1 MIINK
6 SINILD
12 IANSDFINGLSNIAQ
27 FYNIY
32 QSTKA
37 GTYAKL
43 NNDIVSQTATIE
55 NDLDIQTQY
64 ILSKTLKELEK
75 IFNQNE
81 EIILQ
86 NKEIISLLKKGSD
99 E

>member
-1 MIINK
+1 MVINRGL
-6 SINILD
+6 NILD
-12 IANSDFINGLSNIAQ
+12 IANSDLINGLSNIAQ

-55 NDLDIQTQY
+55 NDLDVQTQY
-64 ILSKTLKELEK
+64 ILSKTLEELKDINSKMKEVR
-75 IFNQNE
+75 I
-81 EIILQ
+81 
-86 NKEIISLLKKGSD
+86 
-99 E
+99 

>member
-6 SINILD
+6 GLNILD
-12 IANSDFINGLSNIAQ
+12 IANSDLINGLSNIAQ

-43 NNDIVSQTATIE
+43 NNVLSQILEELKDI
-55 NDLDIQTQY
+55 N
-64 ILSKTLKELEK
+64 SKMKEVR
-75 IFNQNE
+75 I
-81 EIILQ
+81 
-86 NKEIISLLKKGSD
+86 
-99 E
+99 